1 MAPKKVTVKEP
12 GMSWVGFWLAL
23 AIVLYCLFSVAVL
36 VATVD
41 DCGTGPKHWSFMPP
55 GWQCDIDRTQGYSR

>member
-1 MAPKKVTVKEP
+1 
-12 GMSWVGFWLAL
+12 MSWVGFWLAL